1 MTENSNQLSA
11 IKQTANSILERDVD
25 ELLVIPPL
33 AIKLLCLTSD
43 NARRATELSVLI
55 ISEPALANPDV
66 ASI

>member
-55 ISEPALANPDV
+55 ISEPDR
-66 ASI
+66 